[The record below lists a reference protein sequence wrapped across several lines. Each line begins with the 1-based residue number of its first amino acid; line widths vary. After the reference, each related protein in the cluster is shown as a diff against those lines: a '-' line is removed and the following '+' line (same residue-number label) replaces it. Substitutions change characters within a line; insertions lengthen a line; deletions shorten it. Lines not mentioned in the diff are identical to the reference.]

1 MASFAPLGASFGDL
15 TTLADVKAWLQTG
28 QSAFPATDD
37 ALLTRLITAASR
49 YIQTWLNR
57 QIASQDWIETRDGV
71 GNALGPCEV
80 RYQFAAFPVTA
91 VGLVA
96 VDGVTIPPIL
106 ASPSAQTGIVVGA
119 FATQAGYLF
128 TPTQLVIRGYPV
140 PRKAGCVTLQYTAG
154 YSVIPPDL
162 AQACIELVALRYRER
177 SRIGEVARAIG
188 GGETVSYSQKD
199 MSDSIKTLIQQHRV
213 VAPVAGFLIPA
224 STKQTRRRSPVP
236 CDHRLSRR
244 RPRGAGATARTA

>member
-1 MASFAPLGASFGDL
+1 MANFAPCGASFGDL

-37 ALLTRLITAASR
+37 ALLMRLITAASQF
-49 YIQTWLNR
+49 IQTWLNR
-57 QIASQDWIETRDGV
+57 QITSQDWVEIRDGL
-71 GNALGPCEV
+71 GSPLGPYDV
-80 RYQFAAFPVTA
+80 RYQFAAFPVS
-91 VGLVA
+91 VVSLVV
-96 VDGVTIPPIL
+96 VDGLTIPPIP
-106 ASPSAQTGIVVGA
+106 ASPPAPLGIAVVST

-128 TPTQLVIRGYPV
+128 TPTQLVIRGYVV

-154 YSVIPPDL
+154 YAVTPPEL

-199 MSDSIKTLIQQHRV
+199 MSDSIKTLIQQYRV
-213 VAPVAGFLIPA
+213 VAPIAGFLMPA
-224 STKQTRRRSPVP
+224 PTQT
-236 CDHRLSRR
+236 DTATL
-244 RPRGAGATARTA
+244 AGAV

>member
-1 MASFAPLGASFGDL
+1 MGNPAWSGASFGDL

-37 ALLTRLITAASR
+37 ALLTRLITAASQF
-49 YIQTWLNR
+49 IQTWLNR
-57 QIASQDWIETRDGV
+57 QIASQDWIETRDGL
-71 GNALGPCEV
+71 GNALGSIDV

-91 VGLVA
+91 VSLVVVGGL
-96 VDGVTIPPIL
+96 TIPPVA
-106 ASPSAQTGIVVGA
+106 ASPPALPRVAAVST
-119 FATQAGYLF
+119 FATQVGYLF
-128 TPTQLVIRGYPV
+128 TPTQLVIRGYAV

-199 MSDSIKTLIQQHRV
+199 MSDSIKTLIQQYRIV
-213 VAPVAGFLIPA
+213 TPVAGFLMPA
-224 STKQTRRRSPVP
+224 PTQT
-236 CDHRLSRR
+236 D
-244 RPRGAGATARTA
+244 AATVASVV

>member
-1 MASFAPLGASFGDL
+1 MANFAPSEGSYGDL

-37 ALLTRLITAASR
+37 ALLTRLITAASQF
-49 YIQTWLNR
+49 IQTWLNR
-57 QIASQDWIETRDGV
+57 QIAPQDWIEIRDGL
-71 GNALGPCEV
+71 GSALGPRDV
-80 RYQFAAFPVTA
+80 RYQFGAFPVTA
-91 VGLVA
+91 VGLVV
-96 VDGVTIPPIL
+96 VDGLTIPQIPT
-106 ASPSAQTGIVVGA
+106 SPPVPPGIAVVST

-128 TPTQLVIRGYPV
+128 TQTQLVIRGYLV

-154 YSVIPPDL
+154 YAVTPPEL

-199 MSDSIKTLIQQHRV
+199 VSDSTKTLIQQYRV
-213 VAPVAGFLIPA
+213 VAPIAGFLMSAP
-224 STKQTRRRSPVP
+224 TQT
-236 CDHRLSRR
+236 DTATL
-244 RPRGAGATARTA
+244 AGAM